1 MHQLVFCGKHQK
13 ETIYS
18 LTHTF
23 SLYIGCVFIMYDLK
37 RWWWSCGGSKERK
50 QQQSNQQ
57 YCFDRKEKK
66 RISFLR
72 LKIMVHVKNKISSIA
87 PGKYPEKQW
96 IYMNGKKETIKVYLL
111 KFLWY
116 VI

>member
-1 MHQLVFCGKHQK
+1 MLPSRYFTSKKMHQLVFCGKDQK

-37 RWWWSCGGSKERK
+37 RWWWCCGRSKERK

-57 YCFDRKEKK
+57 YCFDQKK
-66 RISFLR
+66 
-72 LKIMVHVKNKISSIA
+72 KNVFFSWD
-87 PGKYPEKQW
+87 Q
-96 IYMNGKKETIKVYLL
+96 T
-111 KFLWY
+111 
-116 VI
+116 